1 MTNSKSIAGILGPI
15 LVVTNLSEAINS
27 HIWVNVTPPQTYLAG
42 ALWFVAGLFIL
53 RTHNYWAVHWSVLIT
68 ILGWFILLGGLSR
81 MFFPEFVQ
89 QGSQNNQF
97 VFAFQMILLAIGIIL
112 CYKAFSKS
120 DDK

>member
-1 MTNSKSIAGILGPI
+1 MINSKSIAGILGPI

-42 ALWFVAGLFIL
+42 ALWFVAGLFII

-97 VFAFQMILLAIGIIL
+97 VFVFQMILLAIGIIL